1 MSHQSNPQAAD
12 LHVLMISLDASLAT
26 KPDGGALARH
36 MDYAA
41 RAGKLTIVVYTPPGV
56 DGPLHPSPHLTVIP
70 TNSAA
75 KPLFVA
81 DALRIAGR
89 VIDQEQPDLITTQDV
104 FSTGFI
110 GWMLR
115 GRAAAPVLVQ
125 NHCYFI
131 DNEAWL
137 AEKPLKNHLF
147 NALGKFVS
155 RRADLYR
162 TVNSTEAQTF
172 LARGGQPERVVTQ
185 PLGTASPTFSEPP
198 PDDAIAAARA
208 SVGLENHDKVII
220 WVGYPVPFKR
230 IPVLF
235 DVFDRVRQAKPEA
248 RLLLIGDMSRS
259 QDDLYKLRAEMG
271 LDEQVVMYGPVPHG
285 DLPAYYH
292 LARVFAMSSAYEGI
306 PRVLMEAS
314 AAGLPLVGFDRVG
327 VADVIEDGVN
337 GYVLPEGDRDGMARR
352 LVELLRDPDT
362 AAQLGAN
369 ARERAVDRFSAEK
382 NAAGIA
388 AMWRQAVEL
397 GMRE

>member
-1 MSHQSNPQAAD
+1 LNGELNLQTAG
-12 LHVLMISLDASLAT
+12 LHVLMISLDTSLAT

-36 MDYAA
+36 IDYAE

-56 DGPLHPSPHLTVIP
+56 DGPLYPAPNLTVIP

-89 VIDQEQPDLITTQDV
+89 VIDEQRPDLITTQDV
-104 FSTGFI
+104 FSTGLV

-115 GRAAAPVLVQ
+115 GRAAVPILVQ

-131 DNEAWL
+131 DNDAWL
-137 AEKPLKNHLF
+137 AEKPIKNHLF

-162 TVNSTEAQTF
+162 TVNTTEAQTY
-172 LARGGQPERVVTQ
+172 LERGGQPERVVTQ
-185 PLGTASPTFSEPP
+185 PLGTASPTFTEPP
-198 PDDAIAAARA
+198 PADAVAAARA
-208 SVGLENHDKVII
+208 SVGLVDAEKVII

-235 DVFDRVRQAKPEA
+235 DVFDRVLKQDPDA

-259 QDDLYKLRAEMG
+259 VDDLYALRSRMG
-271 LDEQVVMYGPVPHG
+271 LDAGVVMYGPVPHG

-292 LARVFAMSSAYEGI
+292 MARVFAMSSAYEGI

-327 VADVIEDGVN
+327 VADVIADGVN
-337 GYVLPEGDRDGMARR
+337 GYVIPEGDVDGMARR
-352 LVELLRDPDT
+352 LVQLLNEAGT
-362 AAQLGAN
+362 AAQLGAS

-382 NAAGIA
+382 NAAGVA
-388 AMWRQAVEL
+388 AMWQQAVAL

>member
-1 MSHQSNPQAAD
+1 MSDHPNPQAAG
-12 LHVLMISLDASLAT
+12 LHVLMISLDTSLAT

-36 MDYAA
+36 IDYAA

-56 DGPLHPSPHLTVIP
+56 AGPLHPSPHLTVIP

-89 VIDQEQPDLITTQDV
+89 VIDDQRPDLITTQDP
-104 FSTGFI
+104 FATGLV

-131 DNEAWL
+131 DNAAWL
-137 AEKPLKNHLF
+137 AEKPLKNHVF

-162 TVNSTEAQTF
+162 TVNHTEAQTY
-172 LARGGQPERVVTQ
+172 LAHGGQPERVVTQ
-185 PLGTASPTFSEPP
+185 PLGTASPTFSAPP
-198 PDDAIAAARA
+198 PAEAIAAARA
-208 SVGLENHDKVII
+208 SVGLAGVEKLVI

-235 DVFDRVRQAKPEA
+235 DVFDRVRRLDPDA
-248 RLLLIGDMSRS
+248 RLLLIGDMARS
-259 QDDLYKLRAEMG
+259 VDDLHALRAQMG

-285 DLPAYYH
+285 ALPAYYH
-292 LARVFAMSSAYEGI
+292 MARVFAMSSAYEGI

-337 GYVLPEGDRDGMARR
+337 GYVLPEGDLDGMARR
-352 LVELLRDPDT
+352 LAGLLNDPAT
-362 AAQLGAN
+362 AARLGAN
-369 ARERAVDRFSAEK
+369 ARERAVARYSAEQ
-382 NAAGIA
+382 NAAGVA
-388 AMWRQAVEL
+388 AMWRQAVAL
-397 GMRE
+397 GMR